1 MQKYQ
6 NVAQDALGNIV
17 QGMTVSVFFTGTQT
31 LAPIFSDNVGTVKV
45 NPTTTDSLGN
55 FFFYVANG
63 RYDVQLTK
71 AGLPTTNFTDI
82 LIYDSANPSPLL
94 VIDNQF
100 TIENAADNTKQARLS
115 LSGLATGVT
124 RIFTL
129 PNLSAVLADLTTLAA
144 TTGAPLVGV
153 IQTLPDELLRT
164 TQNKP
169 SDTVCVS
176 DFGANTVPGT
186 TDMTAAFA
194 AVALIGGRIYVPAS
208 GGPYLITDTV
218 LFAVQRTTIIGDGQQ
233 RTIIKFAPTT
243 TGKPCF
249 HFKLASAS
257 TIAQGGVR
265 GMAFDATGNTQ
276 GTKSAIRVTDGEEII
291 LRDIAVSNWSSAGH
305 DCIGVPFWSRQ
316 THEFSD
322 VTLFADIPISIETN
336 PNISISIDHYH
347 FFNCSLSATANPFIV
362 IADGVNLTQVTFD
375 GYQAWVGGTYG
386 LFWNDTTTAQSSNG
400 LTLKNVRT
408 EQGTSVT
415 AYAVSITHNT
425 NMQGLVIDN
434 CNFAP
439 DRRGFFFRKVF
450 SWHIKDSFYSDPAKE
465 ALNIDS
471 STSIGRS
478 SNTFWQ
484 TGATATITGLTRIFQ
499 FGSGPNATL
508 ASDFCYMNTGSTNP
522 ALMAFLGTSGA
533 TNAGS
538 GEVG

>member
-1 MQKYQ
+1 
-6 NVAQDALGNIV
+6 
-17 QGMTVSVFFTGTQT
+17 
-31 LAPIFSDNVGTVKV
+31 
-45 NPTTTDSLGN
+45 
-55 FFFYVANG
+55 
-63 RYDVQLTK
+63 
-71 AGLPTTNFTDI
+71 
-82 LIYDSANPSPLL
+82 
-94 VIDNQF
+94 
-100 TIENAADNTKQARLS
+100 
-115 LSGLATGVT
+115 
-124 RIFTL
+124 
-129 PNLSAVLADLTTLAA
+129 VL
-144 TTGAPLVGV
+144 
-153 IQTLPDELLRT
+153 
-164 TQNKP
+164 
-169 SDTVCVS
+169 

-347 FFNCSLSATANPFIV
+347 FFNCYLSATANPCIV

-434 CNFAP
+434 CHFAP

-533 TNAGS
+533 TNAGT
-538 GEVG
+538 GEVGEYVSQTIATGSSVNLGTGVTSNVAQITLSGGDWDVSGVIDFTFGATTSYTNLAGGISVTSATLGAQDSGFDYETPATVPTATKDQAWVVPTVRLSLAA